1 MQVYLNGKK
10 MKFIDGGYEYVFLKP
25 YQRHTQEEIPR
36 PGGKL
41 LIQLYDNGVQIRT
54 LKTEKEVSTLINR
67 EVAVDEINR
76 KIYILE
82 EGSQVIPQ
90 SDGSLKVHMT
100 ATE

>member
-10 MKFIDGGYEYVFLKP
+10 MKFIDGGYEYVFMKP

-67 EVAVDEINR
+67 EVEVDEINR

-90 SDGSLKVHMT
+90 SDGSLIVQ
-100 ATE
+100 